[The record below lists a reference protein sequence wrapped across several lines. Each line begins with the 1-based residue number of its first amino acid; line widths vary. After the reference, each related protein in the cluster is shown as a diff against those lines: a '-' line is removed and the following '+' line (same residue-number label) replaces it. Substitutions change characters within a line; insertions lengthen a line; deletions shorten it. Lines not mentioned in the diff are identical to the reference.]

1 MTGSIAAFVIW
12 FIMGLGFIGMGIY
25 TMCANTQR
33 PFGFWANA
41 RPFEVTDVK
50 AYNKAL
56 GKLWIVFGAVVMVLG
71 LPLLGGQNSAGII
84 LSILGCMVLS
94 IAAMVVYVVVIEP
107 RYRKK

>member
-1 MTGSIAAFVIW
+1 MTGTMIAFVLWSI
-12 FIMGLGFIGMGIY
+12 IGLGFIGLGIY
-25 TMCANTQR
+25 DVHADIQR

-41 RPFEVTDVK
+41 RPFEVTDIK

-56 GKLWIVFGAVVMVLG
+56 GKLWIVFGAVFIALG

>member
-1 MTGSIAAFVIW
+1 MTGTIAAFVIW
-12 FIMGLGFIGMGIY
+12 SIMGLMFIGLGIY
-25 TMCANTQR
+25 NIHADTQR

-56 GKLWIVFGAVVMVLG
+56 GKLWIVFGAAFMVLG